1 MKQLE
6 ILSVFLSCILSL
18 HAQEPEIG
26 SVIDKDGNV
35 YKSVI
40 IGNYEWMA
48 ENLKTIT
55 YNNGTKIPNITG
67 SIEWTK
73 LNSGAYCWYNNG
85 EGNATIYGALYNW
98 YAVNTGNLCP
108 DGWRVPSDEE
118 WKYLEGYVDN
128 EYAIDDEIWNKTGL
142 RGFDIAMGLKA
153 RSGWDRDGNG
163 LDHFGFSALPGGE
176 RLSGDGRFFLLGFNG
191 FWWTCDEDKTNEN
204 KALYRGLIYA
214 YDQMMRYTHDKTFG
228 FSVRCIRDR

>member
-73 LNSGAYCWYNNG
+73 LNSY
-85 EGNATIYGALYNW
+85 L
-98 YAVNTGNLCP
+98 
-108 DGWRVPSDEE
+108 WRS
-118 WKYLEGYVDN
+118 L
-128 EYAIDDEIWNKTGL
+128 
-142 RGFDIAMGLKA
+142 
-153 RSGWDRDGNG
+153 
-163 LDHFGFSALPGGE
+163 
-176 RLSGDGRFFLLGFNG
+176 
-191 FWWTCDEDKTNEN
+191 
-204 KALYRGLIYA
+204 
-214 YDQMMRYTHDKTFG
+214 
-228 FSVRCIRDR
+228 